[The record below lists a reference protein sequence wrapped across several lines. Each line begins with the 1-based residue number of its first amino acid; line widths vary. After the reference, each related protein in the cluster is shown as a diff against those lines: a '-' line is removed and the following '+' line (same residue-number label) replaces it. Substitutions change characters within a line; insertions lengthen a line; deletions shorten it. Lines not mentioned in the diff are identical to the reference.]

1 MILENKNKKVN
12 SANAKDNKLFGNTAP
27 VPNFSHTLYP
37 YEDAANEVN
46 NVVNTR
52 WDTYQK
58 TSQYVDT
65 DIQGAGVI
73 METEDEPITHQCEI
87 NTSGDNFGHISDPT
101 GIPIVTT
108 KDITCRT
115 SFFTIDM
122 GVQVYQE
129 NDWYFPI
136 VVYALNG
143 GCIQCNNNVGCEKC
157 NGCYNTTYTGSECP
171 RCNGACTSG
180 CSIYGG
186 RTPLS

>member
-1 MILENKNKKVN
+1 MALYNDILENKNKKVN

-73 METEDEPITHQCEI
+73 METEDEPKIILPKQKNANSYLLTF
-87 NTSGDNFGHISDPT
+87 N
-101 GIPIVTT
+101 
-108 KDITCRT
+108 
-115 SFFTIDM
+115 
-122 GVQVYQE
+122 
-129 NDWYFPI
+129 
-136 VVYALNG
+136 
-143 GCIQCNNNVGCEKC
+143 
-157 NGCYNTTYTGSECP
+157 
-171 RCNGACTSG
+171 
-180 CSIYGG
+180 SI
-186 RTPLS
+186 